1 MSQKKYNFDIDVQAN
16 TYAGDLAMP
25 YVTAA
30 INGADTIAKGRA
42 RLIEGVTRKAVIN
55 NIVSTNPIQAASCSP
70 SDGSNTSLSEQ
81 VLTLNDCQVYEVI
94 CRKTIFPTWV
104 AAQGNMRRNGDLPPA
119 FSDFLLA
126 TVAAKAGEQLERLMW
141 VGDANPDPDT
151 SIWGLGLL
159 SNDGTIDEDGIDA
172 SAMAGFVEADTGA
185 TAWAKGNIL
194 DIFALVYDAAA
205 ANPALFQRPGAGFY
219 CSYEAFGFYLQ
230 ALAEAGSD
238 QGVNMKGTDQA
249 FSGVTYLG
257 YPVYPTYGIP
267 NDKDVMVFTYPENVV
282 VGTNN
287 YTGDTSADL
296 IPTYQYDGKDSVV
309 VTMNFAAGVQ
319 VGVPTDGVVGFNFT

>member
-1 MSQKKYNFDIDVQAN
+1 MSQKNYNFDITVSAN

-30 INGADTIAKGRA
+30 INAADTVSNNRA

-55 NIVSTNPIQAASCSP
+55 NITSAAPIQAASCTP
-70 SDGSNTSLSEQ
+70 TDGANTSLSEQ
-81 VLTLNDCQVYEVI
+81 VLTLSDLQVYEVI

-104 AAQGNMRRNGDLPPA
+104 AAQGKMRRNGDLPPA

-126 TVAAKAGEQLERLMW
+126 TVAAKAGEQLETLIWR
-141 VGDANPDPDT
+141 GDSGSVFGT
-151 SIWGLGLL
+151 GFL
-159 SNDGTIDEDGIDA
+159 SNDGVVDELGIDA
-172 SAMAGFVEADTGA
+172 SAMKDFVEADTGG
-185 TAWAKGNIL
+185 AWTKANIL
-194 DIFALVYDAAA
+194 DKFSVVYDAAA

-219 CSYEAFGFYLQ
+219 VSYEALGFYLQ

-238 QGVNMKGTDQA
+238 QGVNMRGADQSFA
-249 FSGVTYLG
+249 GVTYLG

-267 NDKDVMVFTYPENVV
+267 NTADCMVFTYPENIV

-287 YTGDTSADL
+287 FTQETSADL
-296 IPTYQYDGKDSVV
+296 IPQYKYDGKDSVV
-309 VTMNFAAGVQ
+309 VAMNFAVGVQ
-319 VGVPTDGVVGFNFT
+319 TAVPTDGVVGFNFT